1 MYTTPNRVTRPTY
14 LEDDVPEQ
22 EPIPYYL
29 FEDEPM
35 PPKRAR
41 SGSYRAMDT
50 AASAAVGG
58 LSRKA
63 IRSSA
68 LSMKAKGLRKA
79 IKKEVDRL
87 AEKRTASIETQ
98 VPVANASWPTFANQ
112 NSGWFTLSPYNGILT
127 IQQGST
133 QGSRTGNKIRIAKAK
148 LTVTLWPQPY
158 DAVSNTDPR
167 PQYIKFWFV
176 RPKAQA
182 NTTTL
187 TINNFFQNG
196 GSASAFSGALQ
207 DLSNQVNAQQYNL
220 LGTKMFKVGNSV
232 ISSPGNTVHQLW
244 SNNDFPLS
252 VIKTMDITKYLYKQ
266 YDFNDSDNT
275 PANDMTV
282 MFVEAIN
289 ADGSA
294 IPNNVFSTL
303 MRYRVNIDY
312 VDF

>member
-14 LEDDVPEQ
+14 LEDDVPER

-29 FEDEPM
+29 LEDEPM

-68 LSMKAKGLRKA
+68 LSVKAKGLRKA

-87 AEKRTASIETQ
+87 AEHRTATFQTQ
-98 VPVANASWPTFANQ
+98 TEIQNATWPSFANQ
-112 NSGWFTLSPYNGILT
+112 AGGWYPLSPYNGYLT

-133 QGSRTGNKIRIAKAK
+133 QGSRTGNKIRIKRAK
-148 LTVTLWPQPY
+148 LNIILFPQPY
-158 DAVSNTDPR
+158 DVSGNPSPR
-167 PQYIKFWFV
+167 PQYVKMWFV

-196 GSASAFSGALQ
+196 GSASAFSGLLN
-207 DLSNQVNAQQYNL
+207 DLVSQVNSQQYTL
-220 LGTKMFKVGNSV
+220 LGSKVFKLGNSV
-232 ISSPGNTVHQLW
+232 ISSPGVTASQLF

-252 VIKTMDITKYLYKQ
+252 VIRTIDITKYLYKE
-266 YDFNDSDNT
+266 YLFNDSDNT
-275 PANDMTV
+275 AVNDMTV
-282 MFVEAIN
+282 MFVEGIN
-289 ADGSA
+289 ADGTTVANGTWSSN
-294 IPNNVFSTL
+294 INF
-303 MRYRVNIDY
+303 RVTVDY